1 MNLLVN
7 GLIYSSCCHHP
18 FSTIGTLMHM
28 LLNPQMFQVK
38 YGAATSGTALILTL
52 SAEFSLLLNGFLLEL
67 VSRIYLY
74 ANWQR

>member
-1 MNLLVN
+1 MNLLVI
-7 GLIYSSCCHHP
+7 GLIDSSCCHHP

-52 SAEFSLLLNGFLLEL
+52 SAEISLLLRGFILEL
-67 VSRIYLY
+67 VFKIYLC
-74 ANWQR
+74 ASW